1 MAETKKIVT
10 KRAAKKKAG
19 DNLLKKP
26 RAKTRKVVDTT
37 PEPVVGEVITPAAR
51 EYLYGL
57 GRRKEAIAQ
66 VRVYRKGSGKITV
79 NERDYTNY
87 FPRFDLQ
94 ETVRGPLV
102 TVGQAEAVDVA
113 AKVYG
118 GGSRGQADAVQLGL
132 ARALLKQND
141 TFRVGLK
148 RQGFLHRD
156 PRVKERKKYGLKKAR
171 RAPQW
176 AKR

>member
-1 MAETKKIVT
+1 MAEIKKTTARRVP
-10 KRAAKKKAG
+10 KKKDG
-19 DNLLKKP
+19 DALVKKP
-26 RAKTRKVVDTT
+26 RVKARKIEDT
-37 PEPVVGEVITPAAR
+37 PLPIVSEPATAPTR

-66 VRVYRKGSGKITV
+66 VRVYRKGSGKITI
-79 NERDYTNY
+79 NDRDFVQY

-102 TVGQAEAVDVA
+102 TVGQLDAVDVA
-113 AKVYG
+113 AIVYG
-118 GGSRGQADAVQLGL
+118 GGSRGQADAVQLGI

-148 RQGFLHRD
+148 RQGFLRRD

>member
-1 MAETKKIVT
+1 MTEIKKTTVR
-10 KRAAKKKAG
+10 RAPKKKDG
-19 DNLLKKP
+19 DAPAKEP
-26 RAKTRKVVDTT
+26 RVKARKVEVATLPIIGESTT
-37 PEPVVGEVITPAAR
+37 VPTR

-66 VRVYRKGSGKITV
+66 VRVYRKGSGKITI

-94 ETVRGPLV
+94 ETVRGPLA
-102 TVGQAEAVDVA
+102 TVGQTDAVDVVA
-113 AKVYG
+113 TVYG
-118 GGSRGQADAVQLGL
+118 GGSRGQADAVQLGI

>member
-1 MAETKKIVT
+1 MTEVKKTTV
-10 KRAAKKKAG
+10 KRAPKKKDG
-19 DNLLKKP
+19 DAPVKEP
-26 RAKTRKVVDTT
+26 RAKVRKA
-37 PEPVVGEVITPAAR
+37 EPVPLPMVSEPTVVVSR

-94 ETVRGPLV
+94 ETVRGPLA
-102 TVGQAEAVDVA
+102 TVGQLDAVDVVA
-113 AKVYG
+113 TVYG
-118 GGSRGQADAVQLGL
+118 GGSRGQADAVQLGI